1 MAEKAGALDL
11 NPKTLE
17 LKDIEKKNKRKFR
30 HWIPFYI
37 MGLPGMIYIII
48 NNYIPMFGLQI
59 AFKNYNYRDG
69 IWGSA
74 WCGFSNFGYLFT
86 SDQAFRIT
94 RNTLLY
100 NFVFIVLGIVFGVT
114 VAILVNEVIS
124 VAAKRF
130 YQTVILL
137 PYLMSMVIIAYL
149 VYVYLSPSTGLFN
162 AILKS
167 LGLETIDWY
176 REKAYWPFI
185 LVFVNQWKGI
195 GFGMVLYLS
204 SIIGISKDYYEA
216 AQIDGA
222 TNWQQI
228 TRITLPLLKPTI
240 ITLLILNCGNI
251 FRSDFGLFY
260 QVPMNQGSL
269 YAVTDTIDTFVYRG
283 LMEQPNM
290 AMSSAAGFYQSIV
303 CFICIVAVNG
313 IIRKISKENAMF

>member
-1 MAEKAGALDL
+1 MASNKEETIK
-11 NPKTLE
+11 PK
-17 LKDIEKKNKRKFR
+17 KRKFR

-37 MGLPGMIYIII
+37 MGLPGMIYLLI
-48 NNYIPMFGLQI
+48 NNYLPMFGLQI
-59 AFKNYNYRDG
+59 AFKKFNYSKG
-69 IWGSA
+69 IWGSD
-74 WCGFSNFGYLFT
+74 WCGFANFEYLFS

-100 NFVFIVLGIVFGVT
+100 NLAFIVLGMVLGVA

-124 VAAKRF
+124 KAAKRF

-149 VYVYLSPSTGLFN
+149 VFAYLSPSTGLFN
-162 AILKS
+162 SIIEFF
-167 LGLETIDWY
+167 GGQPIDWY

-185 LVFVNQWKGI
+185 LAFVQQWKSI

-204 SIIGISKDYYEA
+204 SIVGISKDYYEA

-222 TNWQQI
+222 TKWQQI

-269 YAVTDTIDTFVYRG
+269 YEVTDTIDTFVYRG
-283 LMEQPNM
+283 LMVKPNM

-303 CFICIVAVNG
+303 GFICILTVNG
-313 IIRKISKENAMF
+313 IIRKVSKENAMF